1 MKNWF
6 RNIQSITIVVLLIII
21 FFLRECQGTKST
33 SPTEEGTIVKIE
45 TKYDTIV
52 NTIETYV
59 PEYRTEVKWKTKT
72 IHDTLI
78 VEVHDTIPIDTA
90 SILKDYFKTYA
101 YTDIISKD
109 SINITIYDTITQNKI
124 VSRGL
129 KYTLVY
135 PTTIISKESAINKR
149 ELYIGGG
156 LGVADGN
163 FNNIGAELILK
174 TKKHTMY
181 GIGFGTTAID
191 LNLVPTISGK
201 MYWKIKM
208 PKFKKPTITD
218 LIDPTIE

>member
-21 FFLRECQGTKST
+21 FFLRECQGNQVN
-33 SPTEEGTIVKIE
+33 SPLTEGETIVKIE

-59 PEYRTEVKWKTKT
+59 PEYRTEVKWKTRT
-72 IHDTLI
+72 IHDTI
-78 VEVHDTIPIDTA
+78 EIHDTIPIDTL
-90 SILKDYFKTYA
+90 SILEDYFKAYA
-101 YTDIISKD
+101 YTDTLAKD
-109 SINITIYDTITQNKI
+109 SVTFIINDTISQNKI
-124 VSRGL
+124 LARGIE
-129 KYTLVY
+129 YSLVY
-135 PTTIISKESAINKR
+135 PTTIISKESAVNKR

-163 FNNIGAELILK
+163 FNNIGAELILR

-181 GIGFGTTAID
+181 GVGFGLTVVD

-208 PKFKKPTITD
+208 PKIKKPTITD

>member
-21 FFLRECQGTKST
+21 FFLRECQGNQVN
-33 SPTEEGTIVKIE
+33 SPLTEGETIVKIE

-59 PEYRTEVKWKTKT
+59 PEYRTEVKWRTRT
-72 IHDTLI
+72 IHDTI
-78 VEVHDTIPIDTA
+78 EIHDTIPIDTL
-90 SILKDYFKTYA
+90 SILEDYFKAYA
-101 YTDIISKD
+101 YTDTLAKD
-109 SINITIYDTITQNKI
+109 SVTFIINDTISQNKI
-124 VSRGL
+124 LARGIE
-129 KYTLVY
+129 YSLVY
-135 PTTIISKESAINKR
+135 PTTIISKESAVNKR

-163 FNNIGAELILK
+163 FNNIGAELILR

-181 GIGFGTTAID
+181 GVGFGLTVVD

-208 PKFKKPTITD
+208 PKIKKPTITD

>member
-59 PEYRTEVKWKTKT
+59 PEYRTEVKWKTRT

-101 YTDIISKD
+101 YTDVISKD

-149 ELYIGGG
+149 ELYVG
-156 LGVADGN
+156 LGLGGDKQQLSY
-163 FNNIGAELILK
+163 IGSELMLRN
-174 TKKHTMY
+174 KKKQIY
-181 GIGFGTTAID
+181 GIGLGINSSFEPILTF
-191 LNLVPTISGK
+191 K
-201 MYWKIKM
+201 MGWKVSM
-208 PKFKKPTITD
+208 PKLKKPTITD